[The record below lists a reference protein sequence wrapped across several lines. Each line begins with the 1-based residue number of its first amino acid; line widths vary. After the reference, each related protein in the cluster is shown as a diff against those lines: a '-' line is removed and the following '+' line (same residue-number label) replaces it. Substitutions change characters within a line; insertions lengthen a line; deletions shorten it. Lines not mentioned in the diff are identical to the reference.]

1 MIEHLSSDN
10 ELQRVVLVSVRTPN
24 LKQRDV
30 DEYLN
35 ELAFLAQTAGAEP
48 VATFTQNLQQA
59 DHKTY
64 VGTGKLE
71 EIRDFVA
78 ENEISTVIFD
88 DELSPAQQKN
98 IEQVLKVMVIDRTL
112 LILDIF
118 ARRARTA
125 YAKTQVEL
133 AQYQYLLPRLTRMW
147 THLERQKGG
156 IGMRGPGE
164 KQIETDRRI
173 VLDRI
178 ALLKEELRHIDR
190 QMNTQRQNRGRLVR
204 VALVGYT
211 NVGKSTLMNALS
223 KSNVFAENK
232 LFATL
237 DTTVRKVVIDNL
249 PFLLA
254 DTVGFIRKLPTF
266 LVESFKSTLDEVREA
281 DLLLHVVDISHPAF
295 EQQIAVVDQTIH
307 QLCDDDKP
315 TILIFNKIDSFTYTP
330 QAVDDL
336 TEKTQK
342 NYSLEELKQMW
353 MAKGAKCVFISATN
367 KQNFDEMREL
377 VYTEIKR
384 IHTQRFPYNDFLYDD
399 AWTEGEA

>member
-330 QAVDDL
+330 QAADDL

-353 MAKGAKCVFISATN
+353 MAKGGKCVFISATN